1 MSLEKLKI
9 AESETETNITN
20 EQKETGNYKKGVFEF
35 LGLSIVIE
43 NPKGSFRSGVDEN
56 GNGWRNE
63 IKNTYGYIK
72 NTIGSDGDELDVFIS
87 EDLNT
92 EFVFLVFQTNG
103 KNVFDEH
110 KIMLGFKSKE
120 EAEKSYLS
128 NYDEGWTNY
137 SYVVGMKTS
146 EFATWLTNKKISEN
160 EMIEERKKIIF
171 LEGEVKAG
179 ETLNGMQEQAGSVED
194 FDTLEILIASPGGDV
209 SEGIQEMVW
218 ANSLTEQGKIVS
230 TVVTANAYSIAS
242 LIMLAATPGHR
253 KIGRKAKVMVHNPMK
268 PELTHVNANEL
279 EAYVKELRDLEEKMY
294 TIYNMFTGLDR
305 ETIKNLMDNET
316 YLNAEDAVKYGFA
329 DEIVDIEERPD
340 AVALAFNKEKRLNM
354 KSTLNILNSVIAL
367 MSGKEFVNQLYYDTI
382 GGELEIYQKNPAQYE
397 VGDKTN
403 LESGERTLS
412 DGNTVLIE
420 AYTIKDIKK
429 GMEAAEPIDPA
440 VEPVASV
447 DEPLVEPIAE
457 PAVAP
462 IEAPKEEEKPVAV
475 DPCEEPKLPEEEE
488 KVMVSKEMITKMSE
502 KIEALST
509 KVEALVQTNV
519 SYESK
524 FNELMLASE
533 SANKNFEKA
542 VEFENLATQAID
554 ALAKNT
560 ASNFKTEPAQVAN
573 LAPAT
578 GSIFQKLKAQ
588 ADAQSKKGI
597 GK

>member
-1 MSLEKLKI
+1 
-9 AESETETNITN
+9 
-20 EQKETGNYKKGVFEF
+20 
-35 LGLSIVIE
+35 
-43 NPKGSFRSGVDEN
+43 
-56 GNGWRNE
+56 
-63 IKNTYGYIK
+63 
-72 NTIGSDGDELDVFIS
+72 
-87 EDLNT
+87 
-92 EFVFLVFQTNG
+92 
-103 KNVFDEH
+103 
-110 KIMLGFKSKE
+110 
-120 EAEKSYLS
+120 
-128 NYDEGWTNY
+128 
-137 SYVVGMKTS
+137 
-146 EFATWLTNKKISEN
+146 
-160 EMIEERKKIIF
+160 MIEERKKIIF

-420 AYTIKDIKK
+420 AYIIKDIKK

-440 VEPVASV
+440 AEPVVEPVASV

-457 PAVAP
+457 PTVAP

-475 DPCEEPKLPEEEE
+475 DPCEEPKLPEEEEE

-588 ADAQSKKGI
+588 ADAQNKKG
-597 GK
+597 